1 MEFLEENNFKLHP
14 LVSDFKNFENCNI
27 DKYLLPRKFIKLLT
41 YNIFERPLV
50 KNNESDWKE
59 ERIEEF
65 KQFFDDFD
73 IICFQE
79 MFGSLNTRR
88 DKMLMNAT
96 NAGFFFYSEVPPPQ
110 FFAKCVVDGGLVTVS
125 R

>member
-1 MEFLEENNFKLHP
+1 MEFLEENNLKLHR
-14 LVSDFKNFENCNI
+14 LVTDNKEFE
-27 DKYLLPRKFIKLLT
+27 KFLLPRTFVKLLT
-41 YNIFERPLV
+41 YNIFERPMV

-65 KQFFDDFD
+65 KQYFDDYD

-79 MFGSLNTRR
+79 MFGSLNVRR
-88 DKMLMNAT
+88 DEMLKNAT
-96 NAGFFFYSEVPPPQ
+96 AAGLFFYSEVPPPQ
-110 FFAKCVVDGGLVTVS
+110 FFAKCIVDGGLLTLS